1 MITGAELFVKA
12 LKAENVDVLFAYP
25 GGQAIDLFDALYA
38 ADGINVI
45 LPRHEQGLAH
55 AADGYA
61 RATGRPGVC
70 LVTSGPGA
78 TNLVTAIATA
88 NYDSVPLVCFTGQ
101 VPRHLIGNDAFQEA
115 DIVGMVRGITKYA
128 VTVRDRASLATT
140 IKKAFVIARSGRPGA
155 VLVDIPKDIQ
165 RESGDEEYPETVEIR
180 GYRPTTNVH
189 VGQIKRALSAL
200 ARARRPLLLAGGGVR
215 VARAED
221 EMTAF
226 AELTGIPVV
235 TTIMGKGAIDTD
247 HPLYFGNVGIHGAFG
262 ANTAVNECDLLF
274 SVGTRFND
282 RVAGDRQNFAKD
294 AVIVHIDA
302 DPASISR
309 NVSVDIPIVGD
320 AKNALK
326 ELVLRA
332 KSLASSD
339 WLKRLNELK
348 AAYPVGKNS
357 EELTPQ
363 YIVERINTLAD
374 ELLVTTDVGQ
384 NQLWTTQFLRANARR
399 RMLTSGGLGTM
410 GFGLP
415 AAIGAKLGRPQ
426 TLVVAVVGD
435 GGFQMNIQELATA
448 VINGL
453 HIIICLL
460 NNNWLGNVRQWQ
472 ELYYGK
478 RYQSTCL
485 KRRSTCPKRCDGK
498 GVCPKYVPDFGKLA
512 ESYGIP
518 YRRVTEKWQTD
529 EAFTFA
535 LAQKNTPVLLEFM
548 IGEEENVYPIV
559 LPGSPLSTVKFGKEE
574 I

>member
-221 EMTAF
+221 ELTAF

-235 TTIMGKGAIDTD
+235 TTIMGKGAIDTE

-518 YRRVTEKWQTD
+518 YRRVTEKWQAD